1 MPDIKIS
8 ASILNSD
15 FARLA
20 DEIKKM
26 ESTGADMLHV
36 DVMDG
41 VFVPNITI
49 GPPVIEC
56 IRKNTSMFLD
66 VHLMIIK
73 PDRLLDSFIES
84 GADSI
89 NVHVE
94 ECPHLDRTLN
104 YIKEAGKKTAV
115 ALNPSTP
122 LSTIEHV
129 LGLTDMI
136 LIMTVNPGYGGQ
148 KFIGEMLY
156 KIAKLK
162 QMIEEYKRRARQP
175 GKNIEIQVDGG
186 IGLETAPKVV
196 RAGAT
201 VLSVGTA
208 IFRAKDPVDVVKKLK
223 KSNKLTI

>member
-1 MPDIKIS
+1 MPEIKIS

-20 DEIKKM
+20 DEIKKV
-26 ESTGADMLHV
+26 ENAGADMLHV
-36 DVMDG
+36 DIMDG

-49 GPPVIEC
+49 GPPVVSC
-56 IRKNTSMFLD
+56 IRQNTSMFMD
-66 VHLMIIK
+66 VHLMITR

-122 LSTIEHV
+122 VSSLENV
-129 LGLTDMI
+129 LGITDMI
-136 LIMTVNPGYGGQ
+136 LIMTVNPGFGGQ
-148 KFIGEMLY
+148 KFIDGMVY
-156 KIAKLK
+156 KISRLK
-162 QMIEEYKRRARQP
+162 QMIDDYKRRTSQP
-175 GKNIEIQVDGG
+175 GKVIEIQVDGG
-186 IGLETAPKVV
+186 IDLKTAPLVV
-196 RAGAT
+196 GAGAT
-201 VLSVGTA
+201 VLSIGTA
-208 IFRAKDPVDVVKKLK
+208 IFRSEDPAGFIKELRQSVIP
-223 KSNKLTI
+223 SI